1 MSVGWFRLFLC
12 WQEKVL
18 CRTPWFT
25 IRMLRGDGSFL
36 VCHHLKADNP
46 QKFENCLNINIW
58 DVLWRNIAPGDESAF
73 FWRHHGE
80 ETRHLKHF
88 ENRSISENGGF
99 WMEKSLT
106 LEMAVERRVP
116 PLSLW
121 KPIAF
126 VAMMGS
132 SRQFQLATAANWLI
146 NYNKHK
152 GRNIRIGFM

>member
-1 MSVGWFRLFLC
+1 
-12 WQEKVL
+12 
-18 CRTPWFT
+18 
-25 IRMLRGDGSFL
+25 
-36 VCHHLKADNP
+36 
-46 QKFENCLNINIW
+46 
-58 DVLWRNIAPGDESAF
+58 
-73 FWRHHGE
+73 
-80 ETRHLKHF
+80 
-88 ENRSISENGGF
+88 
-99 WMEKSLT
+99 MEKSLT

-152 GRNIRIGFM
+152 GQNIRIGFM